1 MNKSEIFFEPK
12 NIKLTN
18 KQKTIIL
25 ALAQGK
31 TLKLTAQELSLK
43 YDNFTKQTQNLYKK
57 FNVHNRKELIL
68 KAIQQ
73 GIISSK
79 NVSKSFKKRFAK
91 FPKNSFPAARLN
103 TQEKQYLQLAAQG
116 FTKEQIIKEMNILNM
131 NFCNYIIY
139 EICNKLN
146 AKNITNSVYIAMHNK
161 II

>member
-1 MNKSEIFFEPK
+1 MNKSEIFFESK

-68 KAIQQ
+68 KAVQQ

-79 NVSKSFKKRFAK
+79 NVSKSFKKRFTK

-103 TQEKQYLQLAAQG
+103 TQEKQYLQLM
-116 FTKEQIIKEMNILNM
+116 F
-131 NFCNYIIY
+131 FCSCFLPIF
-139 EICNKLN
+139 L
-146 AKNITNSVYIAMHNK
+146 
-161 II
+161 

>member
-1 MNKSEIFFEPK
+1 MKIRENKSNMK
-12 NIKLTN
+12 MTN
-18 KQKTIIL
+18 NQKTILL

-31 TLKLTAQELSLK
+31 TLKLTAQELNLK

-68 KAIQQ
+68 KALQQ
-73 GIISSK
+73 RLISSK
-79 NVSKSFKKRFAK
+79 NISKSYKKRFTK
-91 FPKNSFPAARLN
+91 FPKHTLPTEKLN
-103 TQEKQYLQLAAQG
+103 TTEKQYLELAAQG

-146 AKNITNSVYIAMHNK
+146 AKNITNAVYIAMHNK
-161 II
+161 LI

>member
-1 MNKSEIFFEPK
+1 MKI
-12 NIKLTN
+12 TN

-68 KAIQQ
+68 KAVQQ

-79 NVSKSFKKRFAK
+79 NVSKSFKKRFTK
-91 FPKNSFPAARLN
+91 FPKNSFSTARLN
-103 TQEKQYLQLAAQG
+103 TREKQYLQLAAQG

-131 NFCNYIIY
+131 NF
-139 EICNKLN
+139 
-146 AKNITNSVYIAMHNK
+146 
-161 II
+161 